1 MDVSKWET
9 EFKKGFSKPF
19 VLLSLSKTPNYPYG
33 IIKAVNEK
41 TRGKF
46 AIAGSNIYP
55 LLSKMEKMQLIIGK
69 LDKKS
74 DKKIY
79 QLTEDGEEFL
89 VSLKQVM
96 VDFVETI
103 QTMLE
108 TTD

>member
-55 LLSKMEKMQLIIGK
+55 ILSKMEKMQFIAGK
-69 LDKKS
+69 QDKES
-74 DKKIY
+74 GKKIY
-79 QLTEDGEEFL
+79 QLTEDGKEFL
-89 VSLKQVM
+89 VSLQQVM
-96 VDFVETI
+96 FDFVETI